1 MSRDREQKRKKRLE
15 AFRSLVQERVLQMN
29 VSWVQLEQDINN
41 REVSKDLMGEL
52 HTLKGESG
60 LLGFTVV
67 SNLAHALEDVI
78 SGLVKAAQPPDMEV
92 GDHIMN
98 AFDAIIS
105 LSEREP
111 DNPAP
116 EGVQLI
122 AQLKQI
128 VEAQQQNAPPATVS
142 DPALRIPPIYGSLGG
157 HLPAPPEPDIELG
170 PPTAHYDD
178 SLLNDARDE
187 TSIAIPIPIPR
198 ETPGKL
204 AGYAVRV
211 NPKQLDQIRDIIGEL
226 LLTRTRLAGSATA
239 LHEQRQGSH
248 RLTASDS
255 HSRDEILRAI
265 ESELRDDVVRMS
277 TLVNALD
284 EVTRDL
290 RMVPISVIF
299 DQYHGAVRAISR
311 KLGKKVQLVCEGET
325 VEADRDVLEALNDSL
340 IHLVRN
346 AVDHGVEK
354 PSVREKLGKTA
365 HGTIV
370 LTANVTGDT
379 LHLELRDDGSGI
391 DVEAVRRKAVE
402 RGMLDPGSA
411 RNMSPKQILR
421 TLFESGMSTREK
433 VDQMSGRGV
442 GLDVVLQTARNLG
455 GSVDL
460 SSMLGG
466 GTTFRI
472 SVPIRASITSV
483 MLFRV
488 GEGRYALPT
497 NSLVAIVDMDDY
509 QQVESID
516 GPALQYEEGLL
527 PLIDLERV
535 LGEPSDY
542 RDEEKRRVIITRHGS
557 LLIGLNGSYHH
568 LQREAV
574 LKPVGNMLRDDKLIS
589 AGLALEDGSVALVLN
604 PSEVFRAARGQH
616 APQGDDAMARI
627 LSSRSSMA
635 EHTVLVAEDSP
646 IVRDLVVEALRIHG
660 LTVLEAVDG
669 QHALEQLEDNP
680 NVQLLVT
687 DIEMP
692 RLNGLGLIKRMRAR
706 GGRRIPAVVVST
718 RGSDAD
724 KLAAMEVGADAYLV
738 KSDFSRE
745 GLWSLVSRFLG

>member
-1 MSRDREQKRKKRLE
+1 MSRDREQKRKQRLQ
-15 AFRSLVQERVLQMN
+15 AFRGLVQERVTKMSA
-29 VSWVQLEQDINN
+29 SWVELELDISN
-41 REVSKDLMGEL
+41 RSVSNELMGEL

-60 LLGFTVV
+60 LLGFAIV
-67 SNLAHALEDVI
+67 SDLAHALEDVI
-78 SGLVKAAQPPDMEV
+78 SGLLLVGEAPDMDV

-98 AFDAIIS
+98 AFDALLS

-111 DNPAP
+111 DNPAL
-116 EGVQLI
+116 EGLQLI
-122 AQLKQI
+122 TQLQQI
-128 VEAQQQNAPPATVS
+128 ADSQ
-142 DPALRIPPIYGSLGG
+142 
-157 HLPAPPEPDIELG
+157 PAPEPSEPKQVASQSPGSIQPGQQLSRDALQQL
-170 PPTAHYDD
+170 PPSAIPNQ
-178 SLLNDARDE
+178 SLLEDLRDE
-187 TSIAIPIPIPR
+187 TSVAIPIPIPSDSPR
-198 ETPGKL
+198 KL
-204 AGYAVRV
+204 TGYSVRV

-226 LLTRTRLAGSATA
+226 LLTRTRLAGSATS
-239 LHEQRQGSH
+239 LHEQRQGVFAH
-248 RLTASDS
+248 DA
-255 HSRDEILRAI
+255 HNRDEILRSI

-299 DQYHGAVRAISR
+299 DQYPIAVRSLSR
-311 KLGKKVQLVCEGET
+311 SLGKRVQLVCEGET

-346 AVDHGVEK
+346 AVDHGIEA
-354 PSVREKLGKTA
+354 PEMREKLGKTPF
-365 HGTIV
+365 GTII

-391 DVEAVRRKAVE
+391 DVESVRRKAVE
-402 RGMLDPGSA
+402 RGLIDPGAA
-411 RNMSPKQILR
+411 RNMSPKQVLR
-421 TLFESGMSTREK
+421 SLFESGMSTREK
-433 VDQMSGRGV
+433 VGKTSGRGV

-488 GEGRYALPT
+488 GQGRYALPT
-497 NSLVAIVDMDDY
+497 NSLVAVVDMDDY

-535 LGEPSDY
+535 LDEPKRPPTED
-542 RDEEKRRVIITRHGS
+542 DKRRVIITRHGS
-557 LLIGLNGSYHH
+557 LLIGLDGSYNH

-604 PSEVFRAARGQH
+604 PSEVFRAVRGQQ
-616 APQGDDAMARI
+616 APQGEDAMARI
-627 LSSRSSMA
+627 LSSRATNA
-635 EHTVLVAEDSP
+635 ERAVLVAEDSP

-669 QHALEQLEDNP
+669 QHALEQLESHP
-680 NVQLLVT
+680 EIQLLVT

>member
-1 MSRDREQKRKKRLE
+1 M
-15 AFRSLVQERVLQMN
+15 QMN
-29 VSWVQLEQDINN
+29 VSWVQLEHDIGN
-41 REVSKDLMGEL
+41 RQVAKDLMGEL

-60 LLGFTVV
+60 LLGFAIV
-67 SNLAHALEDVI
+67 SDLAHALEDVI
-78 SGLVKAAQPPDMEV
+78 TGLVKAGESPDMDI
-92 GDHIMN
+92 GDHIVN
-98 AFDAIIS
+98 AFDALLS
-105 LSEREP
+105 LSERKP

-116 EGVQLI
+116 EGLQLI
-122 AQLKQI
+122 AQLQKISDEQI
-128 VEAQQQNAPPATVS
+128 RNKAAPSGTPKPQARQDPPAPATTS
-142 DPALRIPPIYGSLGG
+142 ASGGNDPRGFEPTARV
-157 HLPAPPEPDIELG
+157 PAPTASAAPEQL
-170 PPTAHYDD
+170 PPSAIPNKTLID
-178 SLLNDARDE
+178 SDRDE
-187 TSIAIPIPIPR
+187 TSVAIPIPIPSDSPR
-198 ETPGKL
+198 RL
-204 AGYAVRV
+204 AGYSVRV

-239 LHEQRQGSH
+239 LHEQRQGTVPT
-248 RLTASDS
+248 TAAEARN
-255 HSRDEILRAI
+255 RDDILRAI

-299 DQYHGAVRAISR
+299 DQYPMAVRSLSR
-311 KLGKKVQLVCEGET
+311 SLGKRVQLVCEGET

-346 AVDHGVEK
+346 AVDHGIEV
-354 PSVREKLGKTA
+354 PDLREKLGKTPF
-365 HGTIV
+365 GTIV

-379 LHLELRDDGSGI
+379 LHLELRDDGAGI
-391 DVEAVRRKAVE
+391 DVEAVRKKAVE
-402 RGMLDPGSA
+402 RGLLDPGSA
-411 RNMSPKQILR
+411 RNMSPKQVLR
-421 TLFESGMSTREK
+421 CLFESGMSTREEVTK
-433 VDQMSGRGV
+433 IAGRGV

-535 LGEPSDY
+535 LGEKPMTREGED
-542 RDEEKRRVIITRHGS
+542 KRRVVITRHGS

-604 PSEVFRAARGQH
+604 PSEVFRAARGQS
-616 APQGDDAMARI
+616 APQGEDSMARI
-627 LSSRSSMA
+627 LTSRAVMA
-635 EHTVLVAEDSP
+635 ERTVLVAEDSP

-669 QHALEQLEDNP
+669 QHALEQLEAHP
-680 NVQLLVT
+680 EVQLLVT

-692 RLNGLGLIKRMRAR
+692 RLNGLGLIKRMRAS